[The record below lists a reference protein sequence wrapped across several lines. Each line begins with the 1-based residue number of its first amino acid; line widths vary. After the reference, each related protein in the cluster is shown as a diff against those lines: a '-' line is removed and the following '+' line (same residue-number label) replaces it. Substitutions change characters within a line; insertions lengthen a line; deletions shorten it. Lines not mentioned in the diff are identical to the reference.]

1 VAFDDGDI
9 ACIADA
15 VRPLLDGVSGL
26 PMVLEPLGFFLT
38 RDSPAF
44 LGVVPTAPLLSLHHA
59 ICQAVGSVAGGL
71 WPHYRTGTR
80 LPHCTLAMH
89 VADKAAD
96 IEVVSGFSTPTPRE
110 LAAPTSSRS
119 PAADPVPAGPAL
131 ERRRVPPRR
140 RFATE
145 RVPDTAR

>member
-1 VAFDDGDI
+1 LTRRGGPHAFDDGDI

-89 VADKAAD
+89 VADKAAV
-96 IEVVSGFSTPTPRE
+96 IEVVSGFSTPIPARAGSAHLVEIPGGRSRTR
-110 LAAPTSSRS
+110 LAGT
-119 PAADPVPAGPAL
+119 
-131 ERRRVPPRR
+131 
-140 RFATE
+140 
-145 RVPDTAR
+145 